1 MEIIRH
7 PYVKS
12 LAHRGYVQGVTVA
25 TKATNTPLCRFFG
38 GIRYG
43 LAPSQR
49 WRRAQRLPSNYVY
62 GTRDKPG
69 QCDRLSGVCP
79 QPPFMNLSFEDEWTE
94 DCFQCNVWVP
104 VAEPPKEGWP
114 VFFFIHGGFLQ
125 FGTPNTF
132 SAAALLGETDFN
144 AIIVMPAYRLGVLGF
159 LSSSEIE
166 QDAASVGETVGNHG
180 FWDQRLALEWTRDN
194 IALFGGNPSQVTI
207 SGYSAGAY
215 SAFYQLAYD
224 LQLSPEQSLVKQA
237 CIWSNSPGVQPKNAA
252 AAQVQFNQLLSALKI
267 PMSLSWP
274 EKLSRL
280 RSIPAK
286 PLLDAATSI
295 ELHQFRPTSDG
306 SFIDPSLF
314 KSLDDGTF
322 ARKLAARNI
331 RIMLGECRDERAL
344 YATWHPPQSNTLQS
358 LHSRLLADYPPHIAD
373 ALIKTYCPHGQ
384 LPPGCANWHT
394 DAFGLIYADMQ
405 VHKTQRGLVHALAAG
420 KGNAGHLLYRYRIEK
435 RLQCADRTI
444 PPSWRVTHATDQYL
458 WFWGNGEALQAEEK
472 PMVREA
478 FTDPLT
484 RFVRGDADADI
495 GWGTGDYRQVRT
507 LRPDGSVQICE
518 DGLWD
523 EAMRVWRALREA
535 GDPEPGEGAT
545 SAKL

>member
-1 MEIIRH
+1 METIRY

-12 LAHRGYVQGVTVA
+12 LARRGYVQGVTI
-25 TKATNTPLCRFFG
+25 TSKATNTPLCRFFG

-43 LAPSQR
+43 LDPSQR
-49 WRRAQRLPSNYVY
+49 WRRAQRLPSDYAY
-62 GTRDKPG
+62 GSRDQPG
-69 QCDRLSGVCP
+69 QCVRLSGVCP
-79 QPPFMNLSFEDEWTE
+79 QPSFMNLSFEDEWTE

-104 VAEPPKEGWP
+104 VAEPPTEGWP

-132 SAAALLGETDFN
+132 SAAAFLGETDFN

-166 QDAASVGETVGNHG
+166 QDAASAGETVGNHG

-194 IALFGGNPSQVTI
+194 IALFGGNPLQVTI

-215 SAFYQLAYD
+215 SVFYQLAYD
-224 LQLSPEQSLVKQA
+224 LQLPPEQSCVKQA
-237 CIWSNSPGVQPKNAA
+237 CIWSNSPAVQPKNGA
-252 AAQVQFNQLLSALKI
+252 AAQLQFNQLLSALKI
-267 PMSLSWP
+267 PTSLSWK

-286 PLLDAATSI
+286 TLLDAATSI

-306 SFIDPSLF
+306 TFIDPALF
-314 KSLDDGTF
+314 KSLDNGTF
-322 ARKLAARNI
+322 ARKLAARSI
-331 RIMLGECRDERAL
+331 RIMLGECRDERSL

-358 LHSRLLADYPPHIAD
+358 LHRRLLADYPRHIAD
-373 ALIKTYCPHGQ
+373 AVIKIYCPHGQ
-384 LPPGCANWHT
+384 LPPGCKNWHT

-420 KGNAGHLLYRYRIEK
+420 NAGHLLYRYRIEK
-435 RLQCADRTI
+435 RLKCADRTI
-444 PPSWRVTHATDQYL
+444 PPSWGVTHATDQYL
-458 WFWGNGEALQAEEK
+458 WFWGNGEALQAGEK

-478 FTDPLT
+478 FIDPLT
-484 RFVRGDADADI
+484 RFVRGDTDADI

-507 LRPDGSVQICE
+507 LRPDGSVQICK

-523 EAMRVWRALREA
+523 EAMRVWRALR
-535 GDPEPGEGAT
+535 GVGEPGEGST
-545 SAKL
+545 SAEL